1 MGIYFQ
7 KKNIAQLEDPFKD
20 LDIDSFDSL
29 DQLKR
34 SDQSALVT
42 KLAQVMEQK
51 TGTFSLMLNLHLSK
65 KKQGVSKTIC
75 NIKYCGSLNQKLN
88 IQFLQEEST
97 KKLMSL

>member
-1 MGIYFQ
+1 MGTYFQ

-51 TGTFSLMLNLHLSK
+51 TGTFSLMFNFHLSK
-65 KKQGVSKTIC
+65 KTRC
-75 NIKYCGSLNQKLN
+75 KYKYLRH
-88 IQFLQEEST
+88 
-97 KKLMSL
+97 

>member
-1 MGIYFQ
+1 MGTYFQ

-42 KLAQVMEQK
+42 ELAQVMEQK
-51 TGTFSLMLNLHLSK
+51 TGTFSLMFSFHLSK
-65 KKQGVSKTIC
+65 KTRCK
-75 NIKYCGSLNQKLN
+75 
-88 IQFLQEEST
+88 
-97 KKLMSL
+97 